1 VLGFREI
8 LSQVL
13 DYVTCHAR
21 KIGVRWRNFNPLSRL
36 TGDDR

>member
-1 VLGFREI
+1 MLRFREI

-21 KIGVRWRNFNPLSRL
+21 KIGVEMEEF
-36 TGDDR
+36 